1 MVMVYN
7 NSYRVLVSN
16 KLNLDLIYCLHIDI
30 MCFDGCYKVLKQNCA
45 CACNGACFTPF
56 LTYKVFKLQMRHMVR
71 RPCFTP
77 FLTYKVLKPQTCF
90 EIITEPLHIGICASL
105 V

>member
-56 LTYKVFKLQMRHMVR
+56 LTYKV
-71 RPCFTP
+71 
-77 FLTYKVLKPQTCF
+77 LKPQTCF
-90 EIITEPLHIGICASL
+90 EIITEPLHIVICASL